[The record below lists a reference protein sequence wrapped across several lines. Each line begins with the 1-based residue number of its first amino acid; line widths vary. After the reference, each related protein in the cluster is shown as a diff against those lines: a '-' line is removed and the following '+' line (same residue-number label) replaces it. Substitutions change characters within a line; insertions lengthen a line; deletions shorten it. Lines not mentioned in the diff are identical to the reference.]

1 MKIKK
6 EDLQVIIE
14 VLGMDT
20 ELNIKSTLK
29 GYREKY
35 DLDIEIYKKNL
46 EICIKE
52 NSMDKLFL
60 TVYYTVFMITN
71 IYDSSIF
78 QCIIGL
84 LPYSEI
90 FLKVKTDRIINLT
103 LSGIYMKY
111 IGYDYL
117 INDVGKYVF
126 ERGYKLQAFR
136 RIE

>member
-1 MKIKK
+1 
-6 EDLQVIIE
+6 
-14 VLGMDT
+14 MDT

-35 DLDIEIYKKNL
+35 ESDIEIYKKNL
-46 EICIKE
+46 ERCIKE

-60 TVYYTVFMITN
+60 TVYYTVFMIAN

-90 FLKVKTDRIINLT
+90 FLKVKTDRIIVWT

-126 ERGYKLQAFR
+126 ERG
-136 RIE
+136 